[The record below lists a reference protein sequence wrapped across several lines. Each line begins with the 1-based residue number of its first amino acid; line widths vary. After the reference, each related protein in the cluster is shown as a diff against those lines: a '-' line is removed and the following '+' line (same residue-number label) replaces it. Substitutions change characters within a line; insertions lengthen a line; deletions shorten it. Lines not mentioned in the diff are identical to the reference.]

1 MSRFLIFTNMN
12 TEQLREYCLSLNGVT
27 EGVKWDD
34 HLCFMV
40 AEKLFCITGFNDN
53 DGISLKVSPE
63 DFALLTE
70 RKGITQARYFAKNQW
85 VSVEK
90 RTALKNTEWKEYL
103 QKSYE
108 LVKSKLTKKQQK
120 EIDG

>member
-1 MSRFLIFTNMN
+1 MN
-12 TEQLREYCLSLNGVT
+12 TEQMREFCLGLKGVT

-40 AEKLFCITGFNDN
+40 AEKLFCITGFADT
-53 DGISLKVSPE
+53 DGASLKVSAD

-70 RKGITQARYFAKNQW
+70 RNGIAQARYFAKNQW
-85 VSVEK
+85 VSIDK
-90 RTALKNTEWKEYL
+90 RSTLKNAEWKEYL

-120 EIDG
+120 EIDEL